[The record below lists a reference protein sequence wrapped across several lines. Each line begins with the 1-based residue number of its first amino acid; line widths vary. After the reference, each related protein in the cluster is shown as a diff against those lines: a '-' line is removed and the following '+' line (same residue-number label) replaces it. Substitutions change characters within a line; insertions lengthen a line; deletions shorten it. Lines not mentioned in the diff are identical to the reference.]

1 MVGFGLI
8 SLTGTFSLIGSLLPF
23 VIPSKYKEHHSTL
36 LSGSLAFAA
45 GILVFV
51 SLTDILSDASSA
63 FGSSDVV
70 DKVHATTLT
79 LSCFFGGIL
88 CLVVGKMLIKK
99 HSNTDDQERTLNDI
113 EGKKKVIERSIYEL
127 AVILALHN
135 IPVKNLIIF

>member
-1 MVGFGLI
+1 M
-8 SLTGTFSLIGSLLPF
+8 
-23 VIPSKYKEHHSTL
+23 
-36 LSGSLAFAA
+36 
-45 GILVFV
+45 VFV

-99 HSNTDDQERTLNDI
+99 HSNTDDEERTLNDI

-135 IPVKNLIIF
+135 IPVKNVIIF